1 MRHALYYIPSG
12 NRPFHRPEGVLS
24 VAEEILI
31 GDVITT
37 RKSHPC
43 GSDRWTV
50 IRTGADIKI
59 RCSGCGRIVML
70 DRESF
75 LRRRK
80 AIISRVEP
88 APESCQ

>member
-1 MRHALYYIPSG
+1 MS
-12 NRPFHRPEGVLS
+12 
-24 VAEEILI
+24 EEILL

-37 RKSHPC
+37 RKPHPC
-43 GSDRWTV
+43 GSSEWTV

-80 AIISRVEP
+80 AVLSRGAAQADP
-88 APESCQ
+88 CK